1 MVRGCAGDR
10 AMTDDARKSIED
22 SNQQTPRPDSPM
34 SRRDFVWSTSKV
46 GAIAAAAVGM
56 AGAVQGVARAAKQP
70 TTSGAP
76 ALAGAQKGAY
86 RVGVI
91 GCGGRGTGAAVDFLR
106 AAPEAKIVSMGDV
119 FPDRL
124 AGSRGALKGE
134 EASISSRVVA
144 GDEACFTGFDAYK
157 KVLAQDVDV
166 VILATPPHFRPI
178 HLAAAIEAGK
188 HCFIEKPVAVD
199 PTGVRIVMKASALA
213 KEKNLGIVAGTQRRH
228 QASYLAAIAKIKDG
242 AIGRVV
248 SAQCYW
254 NQGGLWMN
262 QRRPEWSDMEWQL
275 RNWLYFAWLS
285 GDHIVEQHVHNID
298 VMNWAIGSTPLKVRG
313 MGGRQVRTSP
323 EYGHIYD
330 HFAIEYEYADGVV
343 ATSQC
348 RQIEGCDSRV
358 EEVIVGTK
366 GRLFMSPG
374 RARIE
379 GETPWKFAGEDPNP
393 YEQEHRDLVASIA
406 SGTPLN
412 EGQRIAESTLTAVM
426 GRMAAYTGKAVA
438 WEKAMQSTLDLS
450 PAKYEFGS
458 LPVAE
463 VAVPGKTPLV

>member
-1 MVRGCAGDR
+1 
-10 AMTDDARKSIED
+10 MTDDVRKPQPL
-22 SNQQTPRPDSPM
+22 SNEGASRPESPM
-34 SRRDFVWSTSKV
+34 TRRDFVWSTSTV
-46 GAIAAAAVGM
+46 GAMAALAVGI
-56 AGAVQGVARAAKQP
+56 GGVGQRVARGEKQP
-70 TTSGAP
+70 ATSGAP
-76 ALAGAQKGAY
+76 AMAGAQKGAY
-86 RVGVI
+86 KVGVI

-144 GDEACFTGFDAYK
+144 GDDACFTGFDAYK

-178 HLAAAIEAGK
+178 HLAAAIAAGK

-199 PTGVRIVMKASALA
+199 PAGVRIVMKAAEEA
-213 KEKNLGIVAGTQRRH
+213 KAKNLGIVAGTQRRH
-228 QASYLAAIAKIKDG
+228 QASYLAAIAKIKEG

-262 QRRPEWSDMEWQL
+262 KRQPEWSDMEWQL

-285 GDHIVEQHVHNID
+285 GDHIVEQHVHNLD
-298 VMNWAIGSTPLKVRG
+298 VMNWALGATPLKVRG

-323 EYGHIYD
+323 DYGHIFD
-330 HFAIEYEYADGVV
+330 HFAIEYEYPDGVV

-379 GETPWKFAGEDPNP
+379 GETPWKFTGEDPNP

-426 GRMAAYTGKAVA
+426 ARMAAYTGKTVT

-450 PAKYEFGS
+450 PAKYELGS
-458 LPVAE
+458 MPIPE